1 MDIITITPEQFEIV
15 IQNAII
21 EALNIKLNAPGLPE
35 RCTFKEALEIAGLS
49 KSHLYQKTMN
59 KSIPFGNRLIF
70 SSKELQGWVAK
81 QLEIVVKNAISEAL
95 NIKQTAMELH
105 D

>member
-1 MDIITITPEQFEIV
+1 MDIIAITPEQLEIV

-49 KSHLYQKTMN
+49 KSLLYQKTMN

-70 SSKELQGWVAK
+70 SRKELKEWVETNTLSK
-81 QLEIVVKNAISEAL
+81 PK
-95 NIKQTAMELH
+95 KQTLLKLTILKAG
-105 D
+105 